1 MKNAMTFEKAAVY
14 AVEQASALTR
24 LQHER
29 DTLIAQKRFA
39 EAIGVNRAMRSINRL
54 DVHIIPQTEW
64 RETRK

>member
-24 LQHER
+24 LQHEYNA
-29 DTLIAQKRFA
+29 LFNAKRYG
-39 EAIGVNRAMRSINRL
+39 EVQGVRHAINIVLRM